1 MIKKAM
7 ILAAGFGKRLNPL
20 TITCPK
26 PLLKIGN
33 ETLLSNTIKFLEKI
47 KIDHVVINVHH
58 LGDQIVNYIKKKKFN
73 LSITVIKEEKNILDT
88 GGGVKN
94 AINHF
99 SSEDFLIINPDTIW
113 NTKYINEVNQMY
125 KVFSLNKKNY
135 CTMLVV
141 NKLKSYDKSFKGDF
155 SLKNSLINRKEK
167 NELKYIYTGIQ
178 IINPEVFISLEESSF
193 SMNKVWNKLMENSEL
208 FGVESQIE
216 FFHASTLDIYN
227 SLSKKF

>member
-167 NELKYIYTGIQ
+167 KELKYIYTGIQ